1 MQKKISQIY
10 SIENDIIDDIEHIMD
25 GKLKNKVVND
35 RIDPT
40 FLPEFGKKLG
50 FLSDQ
55 KIHRLL
61 LSSQLKAE
69 FLKQPLLLIP
79 HVRAALH
86 GIKTLVIG
94 LDMQCDISNAIMP
107 SDNMEHLDFDDQLQA
122 MSETRGLFDFYQGD
136 MQISDL
142 IMPSDLEYLHLIP
155 ETPELVLLNDHIGN
169 LNRREFWLNDRVISK
184 LRNVYDLIILDCS
197 PSWNRLIT
205 NALCVTDL
213 LVSPVECKINNLRN
227 VEVFN
232 QLLDEFKTDMRINF
246 SHCLVPTKY
255 SPQKKLSK
263 EIYDWYLTNFEN
275 TLPHFIRES
284 VISEE
289 AMP

>member
-1 MQKKISQIY
+1 M
-10 SIENDIIDDIEHIMD
+10 
-25 GKLKNKVVND
+25 
-35 RIDPT
+35 
-40 FLPEFGKKLG
+40 
-50 FLSDQ
+50 
-55 KIHRLL
+55 
-61 LSSQLKAE
+61 
-69 FLKQPLLLIP
+69 
-79 HVRAALH
+79 AALH
-86 GIKTLVIG
+86 GVKTLVIG

-107 SDNMEHLDFDDQLQA
+107 TDNMEHLDFDEQLRA
-122 MSETRGLFDFYQGD
+122 MSETRGLYDFYQGD

-232 QLLDEFKTDMRINF
+232 QLLDEFKNDMRINF

-255 SPQKKLSK
+255 SSQKKLSK
-263 EIYDWYLTNFEN
+263 EIYDWYQDNFEN
-275 TLPHFIRES
+275 TLPYFIRES
-284 VISEE
+284 VVSEE
-289 AMP
+289 AMALNKSLIEFKPTSRPALEMKEIVSAISHRLHQASKLNFSHLKKQESIGHGAFA